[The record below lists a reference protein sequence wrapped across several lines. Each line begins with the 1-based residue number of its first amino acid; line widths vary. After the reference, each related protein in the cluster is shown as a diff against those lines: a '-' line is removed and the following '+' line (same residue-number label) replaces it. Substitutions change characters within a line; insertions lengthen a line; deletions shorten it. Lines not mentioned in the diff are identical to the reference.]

1 MNGFKKGL
9 SFIGVLI
16 VFTIAV
22 FSLKGVNVLEL
33 TKINK
38 ELSGV
43 VEFVELPEPE
53 PNWQVTLNPNFVF
66 NNEIE

>member
-43 VEFVELPEPE
+43 VKFVELPES
-53 PNWQVTLNPNFVF
+53 NWQVTLNPNFVF